1 MTPLTLPVRNL
12 RARPTRTLLT
22 VLGAAVAVASFIA
35 LAGLSQGAQRSVEGG
50 MEEAGGDLI
59 VAERSSFTLAG
70 GSVPEQVGPG
80 LAVEGVASVAAE
92 LLNVSMID
100 RSANAVVAGWA
111 DDSFLWDNL
120 RLVAGR
126 RANPQERAVVVLG
139 EALSSALG
147 KTVGAEVEF
156 RDRHYRIVGIARFDN
171 VLNQSTAIV
180 PLADL
185 QHALGRPNSVTLFQ
199 VKLVHP
205 IEAGRLDAVRAR
217 LQRVAPG
224 LAVLDGSEFAQN
236 IRMIGLI
243 GAIASTI
250 SLVVLGTALL
260 AIMNT
265 LLMAVSERTAEI
277 GILAAIGWSNR
288 RIASMLVAE
297 ALILSVLGALLGLGL
312 GHLIMEFASRAP
324 IAAGYLRPYLTI
336 AIAAEAAVAA
346 VLIGLLGAVY
356 PIWRALKMSPAE
368 AMRRI

>member
-1 MTPLTLPVRNL
+1 VTPLTLPIRNL
-12 RARPTRTLLT
+12 LARPTRTLLT

-35 LAGLSQGAQRSVEGG
+35 LAGLSQGAQQSVQNG

-70 GSVPEQVGPG
+70 GSVPEQIGPA
-80 LAVEGVASVAAE
+80 LKVEGVEAVAGE
-92 LLNVSMID
+92 LLNVTIID
-100 RSANAVVAGWA
+100 KSANAVVTGWA
-111 DDSFLWDNL
+111 DGSFLWDNL

-126 RANPQERAVVVLG
+126 SPKPGERGVVVLG
-139 EALSSALG
+139 EALSSTL
-147 KTVGAEVEF
+147 KKSVGAEIEF
-156 RDRHYRIVGIARFDN
+156 RDRPYQIVGIARFDN
-171 VLNQSTAIV
+171 VLNQNTAII
-180 PLADL
+180 PLAEM
-185 QHALGRPNSVTLFQ
+185 QQALGRPNSVTLFQ
-199 VKLVHP
+199 VRLVHP
-205 IEAGRLDAVRAR
+205 IETGRLDAVKAR
-217 LQRVAPG
+217 LERVAPG
-224 LAVLDGSEFAQN
+224 LAVLDGNEFAQN

-288 RIASMLVAE
+288 RIAFMLVAE

-312 GHLIMEFASRAP
+312 GQLIMEFASRAP
-324 IAAGYLRPYLTI
+324 IAAGYLRPYLTV

-346 VLIGLLGAVY
+346 VLIGLLGAIY
-356 PIWRALKMSPAE
+356 PTWRALKMSPAE